1 MKTLFCILLLCLT
14 GAASAQRPVRP
25 GAVPAQK
32 APRPGIVSAQRTVG
46 PGAAAGLQ
54 AEVRPVTFTFV
65 ATGAPHTIGVA
76 GTFNGWNATATPLR
90 PKSDRVTWTVT
101 LSLSPGIYPYKF
113 VVDGTRWMND
123 PTATSQDDGNGNI
136 NSILVV
142 KPTEY
147 ESMPGVVGDGR
158 ITLSAVRH
166 EAIGSYVQRVD
177 NGHIVLTLRT
187 RRDDV
192 RSCDVMAATEGGK
205 PRQNVAMVRGS
216 SDPLFDYWRGTVTLS
231 SSLTLRYA
239 FLLDDGGSPQIY
251 DVRNT
256 LASAAETPHWFSLD
270 LSQYPP
276 FTVPDWVHDAVF
288 YQIFPDR
295 FADGDPANNGPD
307 AIRWGGPPSSS
318 KRMGGDLKGITAHLP
333 YLRDLGVNALYL
345 TPIFTARSSHGYDT
359 TDYHQVDPHF
369 GTTTDLK
376 DLAVSLHLH
385 GGHIL
390 LDGVFNHTGVDF
402 AGFKSLEKDGEQSPY
417 KNWYFVDSF
426 PVNVQA
432 GQTHYN
438 GWYGSPWMPKLNV
451 NNPPTRAYLLEVSTR
466 WIRDAHIDGWR
477 LDAADEVDHR
487 FWQSFRQ
494 TVRRTDPNA
503 FLVGEIWGNAHDWLQ
518 GDQFDSVM
526 NYRFRGAVLDFF
538 VSGKYSPSQ
547 FDSSLAHIRADYPP
561 AAAGTMFN
569 ILDSHDTERIRTLCK
584 NDWNRERQAVLFQMT
599 YPGVPCIYYGDEVGL
614 QGGRDPDNRRAM
626 IWDSAQQDQTILA
639 FYKRLLALRRAHTV
653 LRRGDYRTLIADNN
667 TATFGFLRSYGKER
681 VVVLFN
687 RSTLPKTMALTA
699 AQVGPTPLTDW
710 LHTGLTQTKQ
720 DDGFTVTVPGQGI
733 AVLGTQ

>member
-1 MKTLFCILLLCLT
+1 MKTVLCLLFLCLQI
-14 GAASAQRPVRP
+14 AASAQHPI
-25 GAVPAQK
+25 G
-32 APRPGIVSAQRTVG
+32 SAQHPIG
-46 PGAAAGLQ
+46 SAQQAGGSGASIGLQ
-54 AEVRPVTFTFV
+54 AEPRPVTFNFV
-65 ATGAPHTIGVA
+65 ATGSPHTVGVA
-76 GTFNGWNATATPLR
+76 GSFNGWNATANPLL
-90 PKSDRVTWTVT
+90 PKQDRVTWTVT
-101 LSLSPGIYPYKF
+101 LSLAPGVYPYKF
-113 VVDGTRWMND
+113 VVNGTRWLAD
-123 PTATSQDDGNGNI
+123 PNAPSQDDGSGNV
-136 NSILVV
+136 NSLLVV

-147 ESMPGVVGDGR
+147 ERIPGVVGDGR

-166 EAIGSYVQRVD
+166 EGTGSYVHRVD
-177 NGHIVLTLRT
+177 IRHIALTLRT

-192 RSCDVMAATEGGK
+192 RSCRVMLPAESGQ
-205 PRQNVAMVRGS
+205 PQQNVAMTRVS
-216 SDPLFDYWRGTVTLS
+216 SDPLFDYWRGTVTLPATS
-231 SSLTLRYA
+231 TLRYA
-239 FLLDDGGSPQIY
+239 FLLDDGPSPLLY

-256 LASAAETPHWFSLD
+256 PASPGETPHWFTLD
-270 LSQYPP
+270 LTQYPP

-295 FADGDPANNGPD
+295 FADGEPSNNGSD
-307 AIRWGGPPSSS
+307 TIRWGGPPSSS

-333 YLRDLGVNALYL
+333 YLQDLGVNALYL

-376 DLAVSLHLH
+376 ALSTSLHLH
-385 GGHIL
+385 GGHL
-390 LDGVFNHTGVDF
+390 VLDGVFNHTGVDF
-402 AGFKSLEKDGEQSPY
+402 AGFRSLEKDGERSAY

-426 PVNVQA
+426 PVNIQA

-451 NNPPTRAYLLEVSTR
+451 NNPVTRAYLLDVGTR

-494 TVRRTDPNA
+494 TVRKADPNA

-518 GDQFDSVM
+518 GDQFDSAM

-538 VSGKYSPSQ
+538 VSDKYSPSQ

-626 IWDSAQQDQTILA
+626 IWDAAQQDQTILA
-639 FYKRLLALRRAHTV
+639 FYKRLLALRRAHAV
-653 LRRGDYRTLIADNN
+653 LRRGDYRTLVANNN
-667 TATFGFLRSYGKER
+667 TATFGFLRTYGKER

-687 RSTLPKTMALTA
+687 RSAVPRSIPLSTA
-699 AQVGPTPLTDW
+699 QIGSAPLADW
-710 LHTGLTQTKQ
+710 LHTGAALTKQ
-720 DDGFTVTVPGQGI
+720 GNGFTVTIPGHGI
-733 AVLGTQ
+733 AVMGTP